1 MSEYLLSCGD
11 ICKVKATGELV
22 MRVVGLNHY
31 TGSQDWQDH
40 NYRFVSVMDNGKH
53 EYDMWGHEVEFI
65 FSGIHFIDKGTDK
78 YDLAMKSDLK
88 KKGQLSIFDLEEE
101 EEEE

>member
-31 TGSQDWQDH
+31 SGVASWEEH
-40 NYRFVSVMDNGKH
+40 NYHFVSILDNGKH
-53 EYDMWGHEVEFI
+53 GYDLWGYEVEFI
-65 FSGIHFIDKGTDK
+65 FSGDHFIDKGKEK

-88 KKGQLSIFDLEEE
+88 KKGQLSIFDMEEE
-101 EEEE
+101 E